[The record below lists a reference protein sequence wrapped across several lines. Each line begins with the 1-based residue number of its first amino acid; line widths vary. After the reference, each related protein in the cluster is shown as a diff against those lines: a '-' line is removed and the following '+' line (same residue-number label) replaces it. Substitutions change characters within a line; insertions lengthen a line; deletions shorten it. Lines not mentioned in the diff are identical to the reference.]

1 MILSAHWRAFALA
14 LALAIF
20 VPIGTMGQPDPVQ
33 ADVRDAIVSAVR
45 ARMGAAAT
53 IDIGEIYVRMV
64 KTSGQANGQ
73 RPTPRKGPI
82 VALPDAGA
90 RTGGFVRFLLF
101 DGPVESR
108 LRARRLGSADV
119 ELHVTLPHVRAARA
133 LSARTIVGMGDV
145 ERVTADVGRMPLQVL
160 PAEGAIVGARVLR
173 PIAAGKP
180 IVASMVAPTP
190 LVHSGDEVRTIVRVG
205 TLEVRGMAIAAQTG
219 TLGEKIR
226 VVNAES
232 RRALEGRVVGQ
243 GEVEVIHE
251 K

>member
-1 MILSAHWRAFALA
+1 MFLSAHWRAFALA

-20 VPIGTMGQPDPVQ
+20 VPIGTKGQPDPVQ

-45 ARMGAAAT
+45 ARMGAAAE
-53 IDIGEIYVRMV
+53 INIGEIYVRLL
-64 KTSGQANGQ
+64 KGQ
-73 RPTPRKGPI
+73 REQQRKGAI

-101 DGPVESR
+101 DGPVDRR
-108 LRARRLGSADV
+108 LPARRLGSADV
-119 ELHVTLPHVRAARA
+119 ELHVTIPHLRASHA
-133 LSARTIVGMGDV
+133 LSPRAIVGRADV

-160 PAEGAIVGARVLR
+160 PPEGAIVGARVLR

-180 IVASMVAPTP
+180 IVAAMVAATP
-190 LVHSGDEVRTIVRVG
+190 LVRSGDEVRTIVRVG

-226 VVNAES
+226 VVNADS
-232 RRALEGRVVGQ
+232 RRALEGRVVGEGQ
-243 GEVEVIHE
+243 VEVIHE
-251 K
+251 N

>member
-1 MILSAHWRAFALA
+1 MLLSAHWRAFALA

-45 ARMGAAAT
+45 ARMGVAAE
-53 IDIGEIYVRMV
+53 INIGEIYVRLL
-64 KTSGQANGQ
+64 KGKREA
-73 RPTPRKGPI
+73 PRKGAV

-101 DGPVESR
+101 DGPVDR
-108 LRARRLGSADV
+108 RQPARRLGSADV
-119 ELHVTLPHVRAARA
+119 ELHVTMPHLRASHA
-133 LSARTIVGMGDV
+133 LSPRTIVGRADV
-145 ERVTADVGRMPLQVL
+145 EQVTADVGRMPLQVL
-160 PAEGAIVGARVLR
+160 PREGAVIGARVLR

-180 IVASMVAPTP
+180 IVASMVAATP
-190 LVHSGDEVRTIVRVG
+190 LVRSGDEVRTIVRVG

-232 RRALEGRVVGQ
+232 RRALEGRVVGE

-251 K
+251 Q